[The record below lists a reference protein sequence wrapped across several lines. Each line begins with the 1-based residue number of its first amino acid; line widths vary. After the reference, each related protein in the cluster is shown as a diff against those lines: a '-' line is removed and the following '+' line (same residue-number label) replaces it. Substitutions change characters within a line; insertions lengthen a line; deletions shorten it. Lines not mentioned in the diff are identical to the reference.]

1 MPVYV
6 HVVDHPVPVLV
17 DTGMTELRPAV
28 ADLDHRLCPLSEQ
41 DFDLAGIDVVVNT
54 HLHFDHCGG
63 NHLIAGKPIY
73 VQRRGLDDA
82 RGQDNYTIRRRAE
95 PRGVRF
101 VPVDGERPASVQS
114 SSAATWRFGSAS
126 LTRPAPRASCECAR
140 ARPRALVWRAHEHE
154 AWRPRRPCSPSR
166 DPRGLPG

>member
-6 HVVDHPVPVLV
+6 HVVDHPVHVLV

-101 VPVDGERPASVQS
+101 VPVDGES
-114 SSAATWRFGSAS
+114 SSGGRRAGRSVGAATSARVGVVGE
-126 LTRPAPRASCECAR
+126 LDAPRTQGQLRVRARSTPSAGLAR
-140 ARPRALVWRAHEHE
+140 ART
-154 AWRPRRPCSPSR
+154 RRVATTPPVLAQ
-166 DPRGLPG
+166 P